1 MIRTLMTTDTATAP
15 ADTSAAPDTAAAD
28 SAPARVPVYAA
39 GAGEPGTALDL
50 LIRAGWA
57 HYEDDLANKTLV
69 SPDGQVTC
77 EFGPETA
84 RYAHNARTALWE
96 VRFTHPNP
104 YLQMTWTAHFG
115 DQVPAEAIAAFLRAL
130 TDPAGLDPDRA
141 A

>member
-1 MIRTLMTTDTATAP
+1 MTTDTATAS
-15 ADTSAAPDTAAAD
+15 AATSAAPDTAAAAAD
-28 SAPARVPVYAA
+28 SPPARVPVYAA
-39 GAGEPGTALDL
+39 GPGNPDLAISL
-50 LIRAGWA
+50 LIEAGWA
-57 HYEDDLANKTLV
+57 MYADNLANKSLV

-104 YLQMTWTAHFG
+104 YLAVSWTAHFG
-115 DQVPAEAIAAFLRAL
+115 DHVPAEAIAAFLRAL

>member
-1 MIRTLMTTDTATAP
+1 MTTDTTAAPADLDTAP
-15 ADTSAAPDTAAAD
+15 ADH
-28 SAPARVPVYAA
+28 APARVPVYAA
-39 GAGEPGTALDL
+39 GHGEPDLALRVLTA
-50 LIRAGWA
+50 AGWTA
-57 HYEDDLANKTLV
+57 YEDNLANKTLV

-77 EFGPETA
+77 EFGPETS
-84 RYAHNARTALWE
+84 RYAHNARGALWE
-96 VRFTHPNP
+96 IRFTHPNP